1 MELTR
6 VILHPYTTEKTY
18 SIRNKSEHET
28 LTFIVDKNA
37 NKYQIREAFIA
48 IFGLKPLKIRT
59 TNRGP
64 AKIRTSTARPG
75 YTKAKKIAY
84 IVMPI
89 GIKVAVSKE
98 EVEAAN
104 AK

>member
-59 TNRGP
+59 
-64 AKIRTSTARPG
+64 STARPG

-84 IVMPI
+84 VVMPV
-89 GIKVAVSKE
+89 GVKVAVSKE

>member
-37 NKYQIREAFIA
+37 NNCLLY
-48 IFGLKPLKIRT
+48 
-59 TNRGP
+59 
-64 AKIRTSTARPG
+64 TSPSPRD
-75 YTKAKKIAY
+75 
-84 IVMPI
+84 
-89 GIKVAVSKE
+89 
-98 EVEAAN
+98 
-104 AK
+104 

>member
-59 TNRGP
+59 TNRRP
-64 AKIRTSTARPG
+64 AKFVLQQLDQDIQ
-75 YTKAKKIAY
+75 KQKKLLI
-84 IVMPI
+84 
-89 GIKVAVSKE
+89 
-98 EVEAAN
+98 
-104 AK
+104 